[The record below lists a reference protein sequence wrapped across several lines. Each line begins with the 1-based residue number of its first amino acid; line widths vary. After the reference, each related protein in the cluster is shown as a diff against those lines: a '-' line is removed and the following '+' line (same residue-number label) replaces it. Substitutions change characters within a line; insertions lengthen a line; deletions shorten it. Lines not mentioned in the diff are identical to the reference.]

1 MHHHRVAVE
10 NEKKNTKIIKKN
22 NNTLKKGNK
31 VYPLEKYLK
40 PFFYSLN
47 AYKQERKK
55 NTSIFTH

>member
-1 MHHHRVAVE
+1 M
-10 NEKKNTKIIKKN
+10 KKKYKNIKKN

-40 PFFYSLN
+40 PFFLLTQCLQTG
-47 AYKQERKK
+47 KKK